1 MSSLAT
7 TFVNPLT
14 TTFVPP
20 AECTTDTY
28 DISWSQSSGYTWW
41 WASLGAEDW
50 TTCFPSEYEPTSYFS
65 PGICPEGYSAA
76 GESQVT
82 SSGEV
87 ETRATCCPS
96 YYNAQTG
103 TDWPWYTSNQ
113 CTSSNANAS
122 SVYSYTVTV
131 SGTST
136 VTQTGTFGV
145 NAKGVSIRWKSADF
159 APSTSSLSASSTTTT
174 SASTPDTT
182 SQAATATTIAASAAA
197 SDNSSQNSSSGLST
211 GAKAGMG
218 VGIAAGAMIFITLA
232 FWLYRR
238 RRKTS
243 FIQNGRIKSLSELG
257 ATPKPSELAA
267 RPNASELSALS
278 PQNPQMKTGFYPY
291 EIGSS
296 EGSIRLREMS
306 PVELDTPR

>member
-1 MSSLAT
+1 MT
-7 TFVNPLT
+7 TTAVNPLT

-20 AECTTDTY
+20 TECTTDTY

-41 WASLGAEDW
+41 WESLGGQDW
-50 TTCFPSEYEPTSYFS
+50 STCFPSQYEPTSYFS
-65 PGICPEGYSAA
+65 PGICPEGYTAA

-82 SSGEV
+82 SGSEV

-96 YYNAQTG
+96 FYNAQTG
-103 TDWPWYTSNQ
+103 DDWPWYTTNP

-136 VTQTGTFGV
+136 VTETGTFGV

-159 APSTSSLSASSTTTT
+159 ASSTATLTSTSDLITSTTT
-174 SASTPDTT
+174 
-182 SQAATATTIAASAAA
+182 SQTAAAIATAP
-197 SDNSSQNSSSGLST
+197 SDSNSQKSSSGLST
-211 GAKAGMG
+211 GAKAGVG
-218 VGIAAGAMIFITLA
+218 VGVVAGAILLIALA

-238 RRKTS
+238 RQKGGYMPT
-243 FIQNGRIKSLSELG
+243 GRSEHPSELG
-257 ATPKPSELAA
+257 ATRDPSELAA
-267 RPNASELSALS
+267 SYPQTTQTKSPVELHA
-278 PQNPQMKTGFYPY
+278 MYPP

-296 EGSIRLREMS
+296 EGGTPQQAMS
-306 PVELDTPR
+306 PVELDTTR